1 LKGLENSN
9 YEHFAISFSRS
20 GVGMLDSNFERHSQ
34 LALNHWEST
43 GSIVKLQ
50 LVMHFSN
57 AVHVQGLLTAEE
69 LSIEIQSLISE
80 RPTAMAEKCLPLL
93 SIVAVFEDC
102 EFDF

>member
-1 LKGLENSN
+1 MK
-9 YEHFAISFSRS
+9 F
-20 GVGMLDSNFERHSQ
+20 
-34 LALNHWEST
+34 
-43 GSIVKLQ
+43 Q

-57 AVHVQGLLTAEE
+57 AVHVQGLLIAKEQ
-69 LSIEIQSLISE
+69 SIDIQSLISE